1 MLAKILVL
9 PDIWV
14 SLAPD
19 SLENPIDL
27 RWVEFLEIRG
37 VQVVPKCDFS
47 SPLAGLIASSGG
59 LAAVHLSIVEAGLS
73 LEKAFRDRVP
83 EFWA

>member
-1 MLAKILVL
+1 M
-9 PDIWV
+9 
-14 SLAPD
+14 
-19 SLENPIDL
+19 
-27 RWVEFLEIRG
+27 
-37 VQVVPKCDFS
+37 QVVPKCDFS

-83 EFWA
+83 EF